1 MKKLMI
7 VTSMALAL
15 PFSLNAVTAFAQ
27 EKPAIATPTD
37 SNPEAPVAGKNSFTE
52 EQAKK
57 RFEEKGYANVTALK
71 IDEQGVW
78 RAEGVKGGNPVM
90 LTLDYQGNITEGA
103 E

>member
-57 RFEEKGYANVTALK
+57 RFEEKGYGNITALK

-78 RAEGVKGGNPVM
+78 RAEGVKDGSPVM